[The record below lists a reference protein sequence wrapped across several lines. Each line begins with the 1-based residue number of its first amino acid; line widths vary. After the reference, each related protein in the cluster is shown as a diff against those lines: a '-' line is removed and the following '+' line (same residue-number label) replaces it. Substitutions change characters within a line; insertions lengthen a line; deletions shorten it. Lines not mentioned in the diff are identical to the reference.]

1 MVHKT
6 CWRRVC
12 RNIEII
18 FKCSDSSSG
27 LLHYIVLK
35 LGTLAHCDSLK
46 ATIPTK
52 AIINIFHRIS
62 STSPLFDFFFFPT
75 NPRLGCVTLVRLRA
89 ALSFPPGVRFLSW
102 TSSSSTSWAMA
113 RTVDGTS
120 PGCSGPLVCSASS
133 LKTIAAVS
141 PERSWKPNRVMVEW
155 RETGQMRWEVN
166 SLEGVRCQRRA
177 AQKGGE
183 GKGKWK

>member
-1 MVHKT
+1 MKSFLNVVIHHLNSFT
-6 CWRRVC
+6 
-12 RNIEII
+12 IL
-18 FKCSDSSSG
+18 SSNW
-27 LLHYIVLK
+27 
-35 LGTLAHCDSLK
+35 AQCDSLK

-52 AIINIFHRIS
+52 AICNNFHWIL
-62 STSPLFDFFFFPT
+62 STSPLLDLFFPHLFASFHIILKST

-120 PGCSGPLVCSASS
+120 PGCRGPLVCSASS

-141 PERSWKPNRVMVEW
+141 PERSWKPNRVTVEW
-155 RETGQMRWEVN
+155 REMGQMRWEVN
-166 SLEGVRCQRRA
+166 SLEGVHCQSRA
-177 AQKGGE
+177 ARKGGE
-183 GKGKWK
+183 RKGKWK